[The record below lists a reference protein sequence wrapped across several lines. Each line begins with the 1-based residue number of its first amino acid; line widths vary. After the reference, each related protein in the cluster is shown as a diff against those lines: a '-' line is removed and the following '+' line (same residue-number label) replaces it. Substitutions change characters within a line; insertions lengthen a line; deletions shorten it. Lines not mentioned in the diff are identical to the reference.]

1 MTKNRKKRVCVRLP
15 VDTVLAL
22 KNDGRAMT
30 AIIATALFQLVH
42 SIQAG
47 RINNETRQI
56 LSGQYRNDGP
66 LISCA
71 FRLDASAVEYLQFN
85 GYCLTSCIKYAL
97 SSPIV
102 TQNHQ
107 L

>member
-15 VDTVLAL
+15 VDQVLAL

-30 AIIATALFQLVH
+30 AIIDTALFQLVH
-42 SIQAG
+42 ALQAG
-47 RINNETRQI
+47 RINNETRQF
-56 LSGQYRNDGP
+56 LSGHNRTDSD
-66 LISCA
+66 LISCQ
-71 FRLDASAVEYLQFN
+71 FRLEASAVEYLQFN
-85 GYCLTSCIKYAL
+85 GYCLTSCIKFAL

-102 TQNHQ
+102 TKNDS